1 MIGKEEKQ
9 ELISQYGKTPTDTGA
24 PEVQIA
30 IFSKRINELTEHLK
44 LHPKDHSTRRGLLQ
58 LVGKRRRLLNYLMD
72 RDIERYRSDTQQL
85 GIRKSKAVQRHP
97 ECTGCRCLFHLRL
110 SNQPRPSAIP

>member
-1 MIGKEEKQ
+1 MVKSKEVLSMISKDDKQ
-9 ELISQYGKTPTDTGA
+9 ELIDKYGKGPSDTGT

-44 LHPKDHSTRRGLLQ
+44 THSKDHSTRRGLLQ

-72 RDIERYRSDTQQL
+72 RDIERYRTIIAEL
-85 GIRKSKAVQRHP
+85 GIRK
-97 ECTGCRCLFHLRL
+97 
-110 SNQPRPSAIP
+110 

>member
-1 MIGKEEKQ
+1 MIAKEGML
-9 ELISQYGKTPTDTGA
+9 ELVTEYGKNETDTGA

-30 IFSKRINELTEHLK
+30 IFSKRVLELTEHLK

-72 RDIERYRSDTQQL
+72 RDIERYRSIIAKL
-85 GIRKSKAVQRHP
+85 GIRK
-97 ECTGCRCLFHLRL
+97 
-110 SNQPRPSAIP
+110 